1 MKNAKKYEALQEKIG
16 HSFANLDL
24 LQRALI
30 HASAANER
38 QGRRVEHNERMEF
51 LGDAVLQL
59 VVSDYFYRQF
69 PKMAE
74 GDLTKMRASVV
85 NEQVLA
91 QVASQLS
98 LGEHLRL
105 GRGEEMSGGRE
116 RPSILSDA
124 LEALSGAIYLDAGL
138 DRVQMFI
145 MEHLAGPLA
154 AVEKGE
160 YRQDFKTSLQEW
172 MQRETGKN
180 VQYRTVAQKGPD
192 HAKVFTV
199 QVECDSEIL
208 GYGTGRTKKDAEQAA
223 AREALAELQK

>member
-1 MKNAKKYEALQEKIG
+1 
-16 HSFANLDL
+16 
-24 LQRALI
+24 LI

-38 QGRRVEHNERMEF
+38 QGRRLEHNERMEF

-59 VVSDYFYRQF
+59 VVSGYFYDHY

-74 GDLTKMRASVV
+74 GDMTKMRASVV

-91 QVASQLS
+91 QVAAKLS
-98 LGEHLRL
+98 LGDYLRL

-124 LEALSGAIYLDAGL
+124 LEALIGAMFLDVGL
-138 DRVQMFI
+138 GRVQEFI
-145 MEHLAGPLA
+145 LEQLAGPLD

-172 MQRETGKN
+172 MQRETGRN
-180 VQYRTVAQKGPD
+180 VQYRTVEQKGPD

-199 QVECDSEIL
+199 QVECEGEVWALDL
-208 GYGTGRTKKDAEQAA
+208 AEQKKM
-223 AREALAELQK
+223 RNNRPPKRH